1 MPMSVEYRLRALK
14 IGRVP
19 QGAQE
24 DDFYLVTE
32 YFVRDFRI
40 YKARNHLGILT
51 LWSDFQTKKLK
62 RQG

>member
-32 YFVRDFRI
+32 
-40 YKARNHLGILT
+40 L
-51 LWSDFQTKKLK
+51 KLESSNSSFFSISIITSHMN
-62 RQG
+62 

>member
-24 DDFYLVTE
+24 DNFYLVTE
-32 YFVRDFRI
+32 FCAINSFD
-40 YKARNHLGILT
+40 G
-51 LWSDFQTKKLK
+51 QTPSVTIDHI
-62 RQG
+62 